1 MSLSS
6 IGTRV
11 RRLCIAAIAL
21 TACSGT
27 PVAERPFASESDL
40 REIQAVLKRDF
51 HARGSASM
59 ARLEPDAVQSA
70 CNLYGNAPPESL
82 AKRLEAEQMA
92 AIRFPSG
99 SLLGD
104 WKRGQRIAQSGR
116 GLQWNDGPKDV
127 AGGSC
132 YNCHQLSPQETSHGT
147 LGPSLRGFGKLRGN
161 TPEVQKYAYGRIYNS
176 KAYNLCSQ
184 MPRLGHSGTLS
195 EQQIKDLVA
204 YLVDPE
210 SPVNK

>member
-1 MSLSS
+1 MNPITMNRAL
-6 IGTRV
+6 
-11 RRLCIAAIAL
+11 RLLCVAAAL
-21 TACSGT
+21 AACSSA
-27 PVAERPFASESDL
+27 PVSEHPFSSAAEL
-40 REIQAVLKRDF
+40 REVQAVLQRDI
-51 HARGSASM
+51 HARGSASL
-59 ARLEPDAVQSA
+59 ARLEPDAVQQA
-70 CNLYGNAPPESL
+70 CNLNGNEPPEPVRK
-82 AKRLEAEQMA
+82 ALEAEQMA
-92 AIRFPSG
+92 AIRFPAG

-104 WKRGQRIAQSGR
+104 WKRGERIAQNGR

-132 YNCHQLSPQETSHGT
+132 YNCHQLAPQETSHGT

-161 TPEVQKYAYGRIYNS
+161 TPEIRKYAYGRIYNS
-176 KAYNLCSQ
+176 KAYKLCSQ

>member
-1 MSLSS
+1 MKTTA
-6 IGTRV
+6 I
-11 RRLCIAAIAL
+11 RLYVAAAAL
-21 TACSGT
+21 TACSSA
-27 PVAERPFASESDL
+27 PVGEHPFSSEREL
-40 REIQAVLKRDF
+40 GEMQAVLKRDF
-51 HARGSASM
+51 HARGSATM
-59 ARLEPDAVQSA
+59 ARLEPDAVQNA
-70 CNLYGNAPPESL
+70 CNLHGNAPPEAL
-82 AKRLEAEQMA
+82 AKRLEAEQLA
-92 AIRFPSG
+92 AIKFPQG
-99 SLLGD
+99 SLVGD

-147 LGPSLRGFGKLRGN
+147 LGPSLLGFSKLRGN
-161 TPEVQKYAYGRIYNS
+161 APEIQRYAYGRIYNS

-184 MPRLGHSGTLS
+184 MPRLGHSGTLG

-204 YLVDPE
+204 YLVDPQ

>member
-1 MSLSS
+1 MNP
-6 IGTRV
+6 
-11 RRLCIAAIAL
+11 AAMKRAL
-21 TACSGT
+21 LILAAALGACAST
-27 PVAERPFASESDL
+27 PQKPFSTEAEL
-40 REIQAVLKRDF
+40 REVQAVLKRDF
-51 HARGSASM
+51 HARGSAALS
-59 ARLEPDAVQSA
+59 RLEPDAVQQA
-70 CNLYGNAPPESL
+70 CNLSDNVPPE
-82 AKRLEAEQMA
+82 AVVKTLEAEQMA
-92 AIRFPSG
+92 SIRFPSG
-99 SLLGD
+99 SLVGD
-104 WKRGQRIAQSGR
+104 WQRGQRIAQSGR

-147 LGPSLRGFGKLRGN
+147 LGPSLLGFGKLRGN
-161 TPEVQKYAYGRIYNS
+161 TPEIQKYAYGRIYNS

-204 YLVDPE
+204 YLVDPA